1 MNPIQYAIDR
11 STTRRQF
18 LGRATTGVGSFALA
32 SLLNPK
38 LCVASAT
45 ALPGTHGALGQLQFA
60 PRAKRIIFLSQ
71 SGGPSQFELLNN
83 RPKLTELHGQPMPE
97 SLTNGERLA
106 QIRGQKL
113 IVCGSPFKFNKHGAS
128 GAEISELLPH
138 TAGVADN
145 LCIVHTAVTEAINHD
160 PAITFM
166 QTGGQQPGRPSMG
179 AWMSYGLGAETSN
192 LPAFVVLVSVTTPG
206 QPLNVRYWGNGF
218 LPSKHQGVRFLSHGD
233 PVLYV
238 SNPPGIDREMRRQE
252 LDAIG
257 AINRLKHE
265 SIGDPEIMTRIDA
278 FEQAFR
284 MQVSVP
290 ELVDLSDESQAT
302 LDLYGPDVTKPGT
315 QAANCLLARRLAERG
330 VRFIQLYHADWD
342 HHLGLPGAMPTMC
355 KNNDQAVA
363 GLIADLKNRGMLDET
378 IVVWAGEFGRTPM
391 LQGDPDPKKYGRDH
405 HMKCFS
411 LWVAGGGFKAS
422 ATIGETDDFGY
433 NVVKD
438 PVHLHDLHATMLYL
452 MGVDHEKL
460 IYRHQGRD
468 FRLTD
473 VEGKV
478 LPYMLA

>member
-1 MNPIQYAIDR
+1 MDPLQYATDKAA
-11 STTRRQF
+11 TRRQF
-18 LGRATTGVGSFALA
+18 LGRATTGVGSLALA
-32 SLLNPK
+32 SLLNPSSIFAAATQPPA
-38 LCVASAT
+38 AS
-45 ALPGTHGALGQLQFA
+45 GALGVLHYA
-60 PRAKRIIFLSQ
+60 PKAKRIISLFQ
-71 SGGPSQFELLNN
+71 SGAPSQFELLNH
-83 RPKLTELHGQPMPE
+83 RPKLSQLHGKEMPE
-97 SLTNGERLA
+97 SLTKGQRLA

-113 IVCGSPFKFNKHGAS
+113 IVCGSPYKFAKHGQS

-138 TAGVADN
+138 TAAIADN
-145 LCIVHTAVTEAINHD
+145 LCIVRSGVTEAINHD

-166 QTGGQQPGRPSMG
+166 QTGGQQPGRPAMG
-179 AWMSYGLGAETSN
+179 AWMSYGLGAETAN

-218 LPSKHQGVRFLSHGD
+218 LPSKHQGVRFLSQGD

-238 SNPPGIDREMRRQE
+238 SNPPGVDRAMRRDM

-257 AINRLKHE
+257 DINRLKYE
-265 SIGDPEIMTRIDA
+265 TVGDPEISTRIDA

-290 ELVDLSDESQAT
+290 ELVDISGESQAT

-355 KNNDQAVA
+355 KANDQAVA
-363 GLIADLKNRGMLDET
+363 GLITDLKNRGMLEDT
-378 IVVWAGEFGRTPM
+378 LVVWTGEFGRTPM
-391 LQGDPDPKKYGRDH
+391 LQGDPDPTKYGRDH

-411 LWVAGGGFKAS
+411 FWVAGGGFKAG
-422 ATIGETDDFGY
+422 ATVGESDEFGY
-433 NVVKD
+433 DVLKD
-438 PVHLHDLHATMLYL
+438 PVHVHDLHATMLHL
-452 MGVDHEKL
+452 MGVDHEKM
-460 IYRHQGRD
+460 IYRYQGRD

-473 VEGKV
+473 VHGKV
-478 LPYMLA
+478 LPYLLA